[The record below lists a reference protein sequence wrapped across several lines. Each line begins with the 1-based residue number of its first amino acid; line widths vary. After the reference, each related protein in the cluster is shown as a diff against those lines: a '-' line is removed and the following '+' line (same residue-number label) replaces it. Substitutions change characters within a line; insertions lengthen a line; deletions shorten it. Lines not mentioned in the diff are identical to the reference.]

1 MSTTRTRLLAG
12 AGLFAAAGAAFL
24 ALRRFRSRRDAEP
37 VRIPTAGRPLALV
50 RDEIAAGE
58 E

>member
-12 AGLFAAAGAAFL
+12 AGLAAAAAGAVFL
-24 ALRRFRSRRDAEP
+24 ALRRLRARRDSAP

-50 RDEIAAGE
+50 RGELAAE

>member
-1 MSTTRTRLLAG
+1 MSTTRTRLLAA
-12 AGLFAAAGAAFL
+12 AGFAAAAGAAFL
-24 ALRRFRSRRDAEP
+24 ALRAIRARRDSAP

-50 RDEIAAGE
+50 RDELAAE